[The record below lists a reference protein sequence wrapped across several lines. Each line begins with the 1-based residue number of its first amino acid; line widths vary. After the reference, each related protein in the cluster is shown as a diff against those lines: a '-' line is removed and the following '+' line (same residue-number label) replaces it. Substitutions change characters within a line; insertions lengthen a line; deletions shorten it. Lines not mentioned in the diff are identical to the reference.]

1 MPGVLGTQGPL
12 RIMLVS
18 LEHRKPFHF
27 KQIAGSPEGME
38 SNMPSERVSD
48 ISLQMF
54 HVWRTCLGENRIDML
69 AYFLWLRIEWI
80 CLPIFRG

>member
-1 MPGVLGTQGPL
+1 MPGVLGTQAPL

-18 LEHRKPFHF
+18 SEHLKPFHF

-48 ISLQMF
+48 IRLQMF
-54 HVWRTCLGENRIDML
+54 HDLRTCLGESRIDLL
-69 AYFLWLRIEWI
+69 AYIPWLRIE
-80 CLPIFRG
+80 